1 MKKLIFVAAMAL
13 SMFAA
18 RTNKADNP
26 LPTCDPCPFVR

>member
-1 MKKLIFVAAMAL
+1 MKKLFIIAVFTL

-18 RTNKADNP
+18 RTHKSEGP